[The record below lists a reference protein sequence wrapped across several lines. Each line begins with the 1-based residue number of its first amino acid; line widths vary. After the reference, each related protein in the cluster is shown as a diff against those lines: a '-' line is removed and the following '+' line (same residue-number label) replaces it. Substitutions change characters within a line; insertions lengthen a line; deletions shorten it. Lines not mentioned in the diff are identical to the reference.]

1 MTILTLTAQ
10 QDHLEK
16 VAKTRDPIKAISEF
30 VWNGL
35 DANASNVV
43 VSFAFNSLGG
53 IESISIVDDGVGI
66 TPVRANK
73 DFSNLGDSWKK
84 DASRQRG
91 QRALHGK
98 EGRGRLRFYS
108 LAQHAVWHSTFGA
121 DGKLSDLRIEIRSDT
136 LGHAAVS
143 DVLPPSEDHTG
154 TRVVLSNLKETFDWL
169 ASRDAFLQLS
179 TVFAPYLLRYP
190 SVSISYNGEKI
201 RPADTIA
208 ASYDFPTETIVCP
221 HRTVRD
227 LTISVVEWN
236 SHVESRRIHLGG
248 ENGIVLGSQPANV
261 VAPGFEYSAYA
272 YSSFFQEI
280 ADANLLELDDL
291 TDPDFSYLITYIRD
305 ALTDYFR
312 RRQADRSK
320 GLIEELRAE
329 GAYPYDGEPRDE
341 IERKERQ
348 VFEIATYAVSSYS
361 RDFTRADTSLRKM
374 TLTFLK
380 EAIRHNPDSLST
392 ILRAVVNLPKTRQD
406 EFSSLLEKTQLGNI
420 ITASS
425 LIADRVVALE
435 VLKGMVFNPD
445 YRHTTRERGELDV
458 VIRDNTWM
466 FGERFHIALSEIGLT
481 RVMERVSQELGSKLP
496 KKRVRKAD
504 GASARLDNFLGR
516 VVPHPDQT
524 KREFMVIELKRPSL
538 RVGRAELDQLEDYV
552 NALMTQ
558 PDYSHTDTQWTFFL
572 VTGEYD
578 SSIAHRI
585 TQKDRPTGLFLKSAN
600 SEVWV
605 KTWAELI
612 RDCDAR
618 LHFIQ
623 DKLRVEVSA
632 EEIDSKIAALRAS
645 VLKEDRPVASRFA
658 REPRGSKAADK
669 HQ

>member
-16 VAKTRDPIKAISEF
+16 VARTHDPIKAISEF

-35 DANASNVV
+35 DANATNVE
-43 VSFAFNSLGG
+43 VSFAFNPLGG
-53 IESISIVDDGVGI
+53 IESIHVVDNGDGI
-66 TPVRANK
+66 TPARANK
-73 DFSNLGDSWKK
+73 DFANLGDSWKK
-84 DASRQRG
+84 TASRVRS

-108 LAQHAVWHSTFGA
+108 LAQKAVWDSTFCVDNKLA
-121 DGKLSDLRIEIRSDT
+121 DIRIEIESAA
-136 LGHAAVS
+136 LGNATVS
-143 DVLPPSEDHTG
+143 EQTMSTREHTG
-154 TRVVLSNLKETFDWL
+154 TQVILSNLKGSFDWL
-169 ASRDAFLQLS
+169 ASRKAFLEIS
-179 TVFAPYLLRYP
+179 AVFAPYLLRYP
-190 SVSISYNGEKI
+190 TVSISYNGERI
-201 RPADTIA
+201 RPTDAIS
-208 ASYDFPTETIVCP
+208 ASYDFPTEAIVCP
-221 HRTVRD
+221 HRTVKD
-227 LTISVVEWN
+227 LAISVVEWN
-236 SHVESRRIHLGG
+236 SHVENRRIHLGG

-280 ADANLLELDDL
+280 ADAHLLELDDL
-291 TDPDFSYLITYIRD
+291 TDPDFSYLLTYIRD
-305 ALTDYFR
+305 ALSDYFR
-312 RRQADRSK
+312 QRQAARSK
-320 GLIEELRAE
+320 GLIEDLRAE

-361 RDFTRADTSLRKM
+361 KDFTKADASLRKM

-392 ILRAVVNLPKTRQD
+392 ILRAVVNLPKARQD

-420 ITASS
+420 ILASS
-425 LIADRVVALE
+425 LIAERVVALQ
-435 VLKGMVFNPD
+435 VLRGMVFDPE
-445 YRHTTRERGELDV
+445 YRHGTRERGELDV
-458 VIRDNTWM
+458 IIRDNTWM
-466 FGERFHIALSEIGLT
+466 FGERFHIALSEVGLT
-481 RVMERVSQELGSKLP
+481 RVMERVAQELGVKGSK
-496 KKRVRKAD
+496 KTVKKAD
-504 GASARLDNFLGR
+504 GSSGRLDNFLGR

-524 KREFMVIELKRPSL
+524 KQEFIVIELKRPSL
-538 RVGRAELDQLEDYV
+538 KAGRKELDQLEDYV
-552 NALMTQ
+552 NALMEQ
-558 PDYSHTDTQWTFFL
+558 PDYAHTDTQWTFFL

-578 SSIAHRI
+578 SSIAPRI
-585 TQKDRPTGLFLKSAN
+585 TQKDRPVGLFLKTSN

-632 EEIDSKIAALRAS
+632 DEIDAKITALRAS
-645 VLKEDRPVASRFA
+645 VLKEDRTTTSRFA
-658 REPRGSKAADK
+658 RRPAGVQAAD
-669 HQ
+669 